1 MYGILIVD
9 KAPGMTSHDI
19 VNDLR
24 RHLHL
29 KRIGHAGTLDPFAT
43 GVMVILVDK
52 ATKLSKYFMDHDKSY
67 TATITLGLTTDT
79 LDITGKILTEND
91 ASQIS
96 EQEIKEQLAKMV
108 GRIAQVPPA
117 YSAIKV
123 DGKKMVDLARKN
135 KELPIL
141 EPRNIEI
148 YKIDGF
154 RNFKIVDNKISF
166 EIDMDVSK
174 GTYIRS
180 FARDLGEA
188 LGVGAVL
195 SGLRRTKVGLFGI
208 EDAICLEKV
217 HTMDYQ
223 LLDPIPYLG
232 MPGIILTD
240 EQASYVMNGRFL
252 PTSIFPTKEDTLVYS
267 SIKLP
272 LAIYTYDSEKNVMR
286 VSVLLN

>member
-1 MYGILIVD
+1 MYGILIID

-43 GVMVILVDK
+43 GVMVILIDK

-67 TATITLGLTTDT
+67 TATITLGLTSDT
-79 LDITGKILTEND
+79 LDITGKILSETD
-91 ASQIS
+91 ASHLTAEAIND
-96 EQEIKEQLAKMV
+96 QLAKMV
-108 GRIAQVPPA
+108 GKIAQVPPA

-135 KELPIL
+135 KELPVL
-141 EPRNIEI
+141 EPRNVEI
-148 YKIDGF
+148 YKMSGL
-154 RNFKIVDNKISF
+154 RNYCVQGKQVSF

-180 FARDLGEA
+180 FARDLGLS

-195 SGLRRTKVGLFGI
+195 SGLRRTKVGLFDI
-208 EDAICLEKV
+208 KDAICLEKI
-217 HTMDYQ
+217 HTMDYE

-232 MPGIILTD
+232 MAGIILND
-240 EQASYVMNGRFL
+240 EQAEYVLNGRFL
-252 PTSIFPTKEDTLVYS
+252 PVSIFPTKEDTIVYS

-272 LAIYTYDSEKNVMR
+272 LAIYTYDSNKNVMR